1 MPRGTLGR
9 PHARVKGACR
19 TARGSLRHQ
28 RCASAGLPYAE
39 CVPARCLEFA
49 LTGSRHRLCPGRT
62 LSVRASAAA
71 ARGPS
76 RRTAWAIASRDEGGG
91 VRPRA
96 LDELLV
102 GVGQGVCIR
111 TILPSCKEGIRHD
124 THKAPTASIRARSR
138 RGWRRCKWHAWEG
151 TDSRLWGPGHAWSS
165 SEFRVFFSLNAHR
178 TCSSCP

>member
-1 MPRGTLGR
+1 VPRGTLGR

-124 THKAPTASIRARSR
+124 TQGAYREYTGALAEGVAAMQVACMGRDRLKAVGPRARV
-138 RGWRRCKWHAWEG
+138 EQ
-151 TDSRLWGPGHAWSS
+151 
-165 SEFRVFFSLNAHR
+165 FRVQSFFQPQR
-178 TCSSCP
+178 TSNM